1 MIHLQRLDLS
11 MGLAEVPIRLFQFVL
26 QLCNILAI
34 LLLELVE
41 PTFKIFNVL
50 DLLIQ
55 LLFQLFLIIEE
66 LFYLSGRL
74 LRELER

>member
-11 MGLAEVPIRLFQFVL
+11 MGLAEVPIRLFQFIL

-34 LLLELVE
+34 FLLELVE

-55 LLFQLFLIIEE
+55 LLFQLFLIIDE
-66 LFYLSGRL
+66 LFYLAGRL

>member
-1 MIHLQRLDLS
+1 
-11 MGLAEVPIRLFQFVL
+11 MGLAELPIRLFQFIL

-55 LLFQLFLIIEE
+55 LLFQLFLIIDE
-66 LFYLSGRL
+66 LFYLAGRL